1 MWLRLAAA
9 GGLAALVL
17 AGAAAHAGDP
27 PRSAQDPNAGF
38 LEFLGSV
45 DRLSEVN
52 PDYLSQVD
60 PSKTAETP
68 PGAIRPAQAQPP
80 SQQPPAAPNPS
91 PPGVKN
97 NG

>member
-1 MWLRLAAA
+1 MWLRAAA
-9 GGLAALVL
+9 AAGLAALAL
-17 AGAAAHAGDP
+17 AGAQVRAGDP
-27 PRSAQDPNAGF
+27 PRSPQDPNAGF

-52 PDYLSQVD
+52 PDYLSQRD
-60 PSKTAETP
+60 PSKLGQAP
-68 PGAIRPAQAQPP
+68 PGAIRPAQTQPP
-80 SQQPPAAPNPS
+80 PQSPPPSNPN

>member
-1 MWLRLAAA
+1 MWFRFAAA
-9 GGLAALVL
+9 VGLAALVL

-60 PSKTAETP
+60 PSKAAQAP

-80 SQQPPAAPNPS
+80 SSPPNPN

>member
-1 MWLRLAAA
+1 MWLRALATAV
-9 GGLAALVL
+9 LAALAL
-17 AGAAAHAGDP
+17 AGAAARAGDP
-27 PRSAQDPNAGF
+27 PRNPQDPNAGF

-52 PDYLSQVD
+52 PDYLSQAD
-60 PSKTAETP
+60 PSKAGP
-68 PGAIRPAQAQPP
+68 PSGAVRPVQNQPP
-80 SQQPPAAPNPS
+80 PQPPPPPNPN

>member
-1 MWLRLAAA
+1 MSLRVAAA
-9 GGLAALVL
+9 RGLAALAL
-17 AGAAAHAGDP
+17 AGGAAHAGDP

-60 PSKTAETP
+60 PSKAGQTP
-68 PGAIRPAQAQPP
+68 PGAARPTQAQPP
-80 SQQPPAAPNPS
+80 TQQPSSPNPN

>member
-1 MWLRLAAA
+1 MWLRAAA
-9 GGLAALVL
+9 TGVLAALAL
-17 AGAAAHAGDP
+17 AGTEVRAADP
-27 PRSAQDPNAGF
+27 PRNGPDPNAGF

-52 PDYLSQVD
+52 PDYLSQTN
-60 PSKTAETP
+60 PSKAAQAP
-68 PGAIRPAQAQPP
+68 PGAVRPAQAPP
-80 SQQPPAAPNPS
+80 PPPNPN